1 MVGLSTGIKSLLEI
15 TACSLDSS
23 GQYSPDES
31 DTFEVMIN
39 PSAYT
44 YDKTVDFNSQGAIG
58 RDGKNLKYNQV
69 KEDKVGFDIVIDG
82 TGVINLPIP
91 GLGSDDV
98 ATQIESLNG
107 VLGYDGSEHEPKY
120 SRLVWGS
127 FIFFGRMT
135 SMSINHTLF
144 KPDGSPLRAKITLK
158 FSGSVSDQQEKL
170 ETNKSSPD
178 LSHVI
183 EIKAGDTLPQLCNR
197 VYKDPSYYIDIA
209 KVNKLENFR
218 QLIPGEKL
226 LFPPLK

>member
-1 MVGLSTGIKSLLEI
+1 MAGLSTGIKSLLEI

-23 GQYSPDES
+23 GQYSPDEG

-44 YDKTVDFNSQGAIG
+44 YDKTVDFNSQGSIG

-69 KEDKVGFDIVIDG
+69 KEDKVGFDIIIDG
-82 TGVINLPIP
+82 TGVVNLPIP
-91 GLGSDDV
+91 GIGSDDV
-98 ATQIESLNG
+98 ATQIENLNG

-135 SMSINHTLF
+135 SMSTNYTLF
-144 KPDGSPLRAKITLK
+144 KPDGSPLRAKVKLK

-209 KVNKLENFR
+209 KVNRLENFR
-218 QLIPGEKL
+218 QLIPGERL